1 MSLTACTGI
10 YHAGTGFIGGG
21 SVDIPLGSMLINS
34 FEDSNFIED
43 YEEMIESF
51 EIRLTSRANIVQKEE
66 GGSTYWLDAGIS
78 LG

>member
-1 MSLTACTGI
+1 
-10 YHAGTGFIGGG
+10 
-21 SVDIPLGSMLINS
+21 MLINNLQ
-34 FEDSNFIED
+34 DSDFIEN

-78 LG
+78 LGYEF